1 MEIFDNIDIY
11 PKIIVA
17 LTGLIAAFI
26 KIRDTYSSTKTK
38 QNIKLDLEIYELLN
52 RNGDFDKKKLL
63 KKTEPNYHWIKD
75 FNPTSKQD
83 SIRFSF

>member
-11 PKIIVA
+11 PKIIVV

-52 RNGDFDKKKLL
+52 RNGDFDKTEL
-63 KKTEPNYHWIKD
+63 KETIEKNRSRI
-75 FNPTSKQD
+75 
-83 SIRFSF
+83 IIG